1 MIWLAWRQLRTQ
13 AMVVFGV
20 LVALGIVLA
29 LTGPHLVHVF
39 DTVVKPCEGKPNCG
53 SLTFS
58 NSDRFL
64 QSVSLLLLIAP
75 ALVGMFWG
83 APLVAREYEN
93 NTFRLVWTQSASRVR
108 WLAAKLAIGA
118 IASAAAVGLLS
129 LMTTWWFSPIDAF
142 SNNSLTPSTF
152 DRRDLVPIAYAL
164 FAFAFGA
171 TAGLILR
178 RTLPAMAVTLFGFI
192 GLRYVVEDYLRP
204 HFMTP
209 LKLTSGFDPL
219 EPGLTL
225 GNGGLSSSDQVVSQ
239 ETVSGTGHVLS
250 ANGNVGPTSGEVNV
264 SSNGTVT
271 LRGVG
276 QCAGRAT
283 NTPATPATQGSV
295 SQSFGG
301 SGPQVHAG
309 NAGVGVPSMEH
320 LNKIVVPCAR
330 HYHLHQI
337 VYYQPLNRYW
347 PFQLIE
353 SGIFIGVAL
362 LLAGVSLW
370 LLRRRTA

>member
-1 MIWLAWRQLRTQ
+1 VIWLAWRQMRTQ
-13 AMVVFGV
+13 VLVVFGV
-20 LVALGIVLA
+20 LVALGIALA
-29 LTGPHLVHVF
+29 LTGPHLVHEF
-39 DTVVKPCEGKPNCG
+39 DTIIKPCEAKPNCG
-53 SLTFS
+53 GVANFS

-75 ALVGMFWG
+75 ALAGMFWG

-93 NTFRLVWTQSASRVR
+93 GTYRLVWTQSSSRAR
-108 WLAAKLAIGA
+108 WLAAKLGMGA
-118 IASAAAVGLLS
+118 LVSMVAVGLLS

-192 GLRYVVEDYLRP
+192 GLRYVVEDDLRP

-219 EPGLTL
+219 EPGLTV
-225 GNGGLSSSDQVVSQ
+225 GGGGLKSSDQVVSQ

-271 LRGVG
+271 LRGIG
-276 QCAGRAT
+276 KCAGKAT
-283 NTPATPATQGSV
+283 NAPAPSGSV

-301 SGPQVHAG
+301 PGAQVHVG
-309 NAGVGVPSMEH
+309 NAKAGVPSMEN

-337 VYYQPLNRYW
+337 SYYQPMNRYW
-347 PFQLIE
+347 PFQFIE
-353 SGIFIGVAL
+353 SGIFIAAAL
-362 LLAGVSLW
+362 VLAGLSLW

>member
-1 MIWLAWRQLRTQ
+1 MWLAWRQMRTQ
-13 AMVVFGV
+13 VMVVSAV
-20 LVALGIVLA
+20 LVVLGIALA

-39 DTVVKPCEGKPNCG
+39 DTVIKPCEAKPNCG
-53 SLTFS
+53 DVGSYS

-64 QSVSLLLLIAP
+64 QSISLLLLIAP

-93 NTFRLVWTQSASRVR
+93 NTFRLVWTQSVSRVR
-108 WLAAKLAIGA
+108 WLAAKLAMGA
-118 IASAAAVGLLS
+118 LLSAVAVSLLS
-129 LMTTWWFSPIDAF
+129 LMTTWWFSPLDAF

-152 DRRDLVPIAYAL
+152 DRRDLVPVAYAL

-178 RTLPAMAVTLFGFI
+178 RTLPAMAVTLFAFI

-209 LKLTSGFDPL
+209 LKLTSDFDPL
-219 EPGLTL
+219 EPDLTV
-225 GNGGLSSSDQVVSQ
+225 GNGGLRSSDQVVSQ
-239 ETVSGTGHVLS
+239 ETVSGSGHVLS

-271 LRGVG
+271 LRGIG
-276 QCAGRAT
+276 KCAGKAT
-283 NTPATPATQGSV
+283 NAPGPSGGI

-309 NAGVGVPSMEH
+309 SARVGVPSMEN

-330 HYHLHQI
+330 HYNLHQI

-347 PFQLIE
+347 PFQIIE
-353 SGIFIGVAL
+353 AGIFIGAAL
-362 LLAGVSLW
+362 VLAGLSLW